1 MSICVIMN
9 LWKEKLT
16 MCCSEHWSDPCAE
29 HCRATCRCE
38 SHLPKIDFSFCP
50 NSKMC
55 EMLRSVL
62 VPSASTKSSTTA
74 FMWTTCPMP
83 IYQGLLVPITIMTI
97 LQYFQYFPSR
107 HFRRTTD
114 FIQRAVETGGTVC
127 VNCYMGLS
135 RLVFHILV
143 VRGNVGQKSQLSPS
157 GQLQLWSPTSWW
169 SRIWLASRLLLFT
182 TSVDKKS
189 NNKKESEKYL
199 QDIQIKLS
207 SILAVRFF
215 PISSK
220 QMFSVFCCNFSWYSI
235 LRQALDIISQGRKVC
250 ITFLNKTILT
260 RS

>member
-1 MSICVIMN
+1 
-9 LWKEKLT
+9 
-16 MCCSEHWSDPCAE
+16 
-29 HCRATCRCE
+29 
-38 SHLPKIDFSFCP
+38 
-50 NSKMC
+50 MC

-97 LQYFQYFPSR
+97 LQYFQYFPAR

-189 NNKKESEKYL
+189 SNKKESKKVCRTYKL
-199 QDIQIKLS
+199 NFFNFGCYIFSNFIQ
-207 SILAVRFF
+207 AN
-215 PISSK
+215 
-220 QMFSVFCCNFSWYSI
+220 VFCCNFSWYSI

>member
-1 MSICVIMN
+1 MMTKDMELYNVHRNVYLCNYEPMN
-9 LWKEKLT
+9 LWKEKVT

-29 HCRATCRCE
+29 HCRAACRCE

-50 NSKMC
+50 NSKMCEMC

-97 LQYFQYFPSR
+97 LQYFQYFPAR

-143 VRGNVGQKSQLSPS
+143 VQGNVS
-157 GQLQLWSPTSWW
+157 
-169 SRIWLASRLLLFT
+169 
-182 TSVDKKS
+182 
-189 NNKKESEKYL
+189 
-199 QDIQIKLS
+199 
-207 SILAVRFF
+207 
-215 PISSK
+215 
-220 QMFSVFCCNFSWYSI
+220 
-235 LRQALDIISQGRKVC
+235 
-250 ITFLNKTILT
+250 KTILFSIVAI
-260 RS
+260 RSATVVIAYLMMKQNMTCKQVVTFHNICR